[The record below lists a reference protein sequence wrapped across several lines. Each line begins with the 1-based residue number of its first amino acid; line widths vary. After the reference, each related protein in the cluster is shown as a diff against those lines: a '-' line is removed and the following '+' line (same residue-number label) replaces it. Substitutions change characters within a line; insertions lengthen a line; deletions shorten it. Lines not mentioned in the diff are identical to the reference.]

1 MVNCAEVIDQ
11 LWDYLDGELP
21 PERMEEIADHLA
33 ECGRCNPQ
41 YRYQF
46 SFLELLARHREQIAP
61 PPRASVERL
70 KRLIAAPET

>member
-1 MVNCAEVIDQ
+1 MIDCIKVIDR

-21 PERMEEIADHLA
+21 AEQMEEIAAHLA

-46 SFLELLARHREQIAP
+46 TFLERLARHRDEIPP
-61 PPRASVERL
+61 PPRESVERL
-70 KRLIAAPET
+70 KRLITA